1 MITGIGIDIVDIRRM
16 ERWKNNLKLLEKYF
30 NSDELAYILSQ
41 KNALSLAARFAA
53 KEAFGKALGTG
64 LTNLALK
71 DIMVVNQENGK
82 PELRLTGT
90 AQSAMEKTGA
100 DKAHISLSH
109 ERDNAVA
116 LVILERV

>member
-1 MITGIGIDIVDIRRM
+1 MITGVGIDIVDIRRM
-16 ERWKNNLKLLEKYF
+16 ERWKNNLKLLERYF
-30 NSDELAYILSQ
+30 NAVELPYILSQ

-64 LTNLALK
+64 LTNIVLK
-71 DIMVVNQENGK
+71 DIMVINQENGK
-82 PELRLTGT
+82 PELYLTGT
-90 AQSAMEKTGA
+90 ARSAMDKTGA

-116 LVILERV
+116 LVILEKV

>member
-90 AQSAMEKTGA
+90 AQCAMEKTGA